1 MVRFTSSEFWV
12 SARYKAAKNVPN
24 KTAENA
30 RVLVGRK
37 YNTIE
42 KVVRKTWQPHPK
54 YFLVSS
60 YPFGWLRHNRK

>member
-1 MVRFTSSEFWV
+1 V

-30 RVLVGRK
+30 RALVGRK

-42 KVVRKTWQPHPK
+42 KVVRKKTWQPNPK
-54 YFLVSS
+54 PFLVFY
-60 YPFGWLRHNRK
+60 YPFGWLKHNRK